1 MIIPICIFV
10 LKLLVY
16 ILEMVYVHK
25 MKIRWTVSLFF
36 FFRVV
41 K

>member
-25 MKIRWTVSLFF
+25 MKIDQMDCISVFF
-36 FFRVV
+36 F
-41 K
+41 